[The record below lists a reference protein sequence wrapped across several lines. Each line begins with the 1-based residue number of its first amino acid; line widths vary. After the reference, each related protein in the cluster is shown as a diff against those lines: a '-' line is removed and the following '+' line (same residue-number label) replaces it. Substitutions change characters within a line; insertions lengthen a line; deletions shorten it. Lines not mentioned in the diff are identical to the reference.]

1 MQDASV
7 KVTHVHLACLHR
19 KTMEKQRIGM
29 KKCVLCEQP
38 TVKLYSGFRPIR
50 PLFSLHQ
57 GMNTQYS
64 ISKYVKTME
73 QQEK

>member
-1 MQDASV
+1 
-7 KVTHVHLACLHR
+7 
-19 KTMEKQRIGM
+19 MENHI
-29 KKCVLCEQP
+29 LCEQP
-38 TVKLYSGFRPIR
+38 TVKLYSSFRPIR

-73 QQEK
+73 KQEK